1 MTDTRNGDAG
11 SGGNAWHA
19 SEALIERFA
28 VDPGEFDDA
37 VAASLEA
44 HLVACGDCRSAVR
57 ERVGDSVLEE
67 SWHRVATI
75 IDTPRRSI
83 GERMMIRLGV
93 SESTARLVAGT
104 PALSLASLGSIVVLA
119 VLAVSSSRMTDSSG
133 AFLVMAPLFPLVAV
147 ASAFASVADP
157 VGETAVPTP
166 LQGAGLVLR
175 RAVVI
180 LAVVFVVLGAADL
193 AMGDLDAPVVAWLL
207 PALALPVGAL
217 ALGTWVRAE
226 VAATTLGLSWMTV
239 VLGVRWMAGQHSDFA
254 DTSTFAPPGQ
264 FAAFI
269 VLLSAAAVLLVR
281 RDQFQVLEGVR

>member
-1 MTDTRNGDAG
+1 MTDTRNGDRG

-19 SEALIERFA
+19 SPALIDRFA
-28 VDPGEFDDA
+28 VDPGELDDA

-44 HLVACGDCRSAVR
+44 HLVACGVCRSAVN
-57 ERVGDSVLEE
+57 ERVGHAALEE

-75 IDTPRRSI
+75 IDTPRQSV

-119 VLAVSSSRMTDSSG
+119 ALAVASSRITDTSG
-133 AFLVMAPLFPLVAV
+133 AFLVAAPLLPLVAIV
-147 ASAFASVADP
+147 GAFASVADP

-166 LQGAGLVLR
+166 LHGAGLVLR

-180 LAVVFVVLGAADL
+180 MAVVFVVLGAADL
-193 AMGDLDAPVVAWLL
+193 AIGDLDAPVVAWLL

-226 VAATTLGLSWMTV
+226 VAGTTLGLSWMAV
-239 VLGVRWMAGQHSDFA
+239 VFGVRWIDGLHTDFA
-254 DTSTFAPPGQ
+254 DTSTFAVQGQ

-269 VLLSAAAVLLVR
+269 GLVCAAAVLLVR
-281 RDQFQVLEGVR
+281 RDQFQTMEGVR